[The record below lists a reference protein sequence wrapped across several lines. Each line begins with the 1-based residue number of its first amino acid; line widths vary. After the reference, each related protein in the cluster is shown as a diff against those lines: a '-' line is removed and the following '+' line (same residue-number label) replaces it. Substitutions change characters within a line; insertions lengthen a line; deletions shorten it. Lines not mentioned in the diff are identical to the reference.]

1 MDLTN
6 SFLPENRAGTVPV
19 FVVLDS
25 SMGEVARFIETAH
38 SLVPAIDAMDDA
50 WLITLAVLS
59 GIVLFSGGV
68 FRPRFHRVRAW
79 VDPWH
84 RDWDW

>member
-1 MDLTN
+1 MLR
-6 SFLPENRAGTVPV
+6 LAV
-19 FVVLDS
+19 FIIALLLAV
-25 SMGEVARFIETAH
+25 G
-38 SLVPAIDAMDDA
+38 AIDATDDA

-59 GIVLFSGGV
+59 GIVFVTGGGL
-68 FRPRFHRVRAW
+68 RPRFRRVRAW

>member
-1 MDLTN
+1 MLR
-6 SFLPENRAGTVPV
+6 LAV
-19 FVVLDS
+19 FIIALLLAV
-25 SMGEVARFIETAH
+25 G
-38 SLVPAIDAMDDA
+38 AIDATDDA

-59 GIVLFSGGV
+59 GIVFVTGGS
-68 FRPRFHRVRAW
+68 FRPRFRRVRAW

>member
-1 MDLTN
+1 MIRL
-6 SFLPENRAGTVPV
+6 AV
-19 FVVLDS
+19 FIIALLLAV
-25 SMGEVARFIETAH
+25 G
-38 SLVPAIDAMDDA
+38 AIDATDDA

-59 GIVLFSGGV
+59 GIVLFSGGG
-68 FRPRFHRVRAW
+68 FRPRLPNVRAW

>member
-1 MDLTN
+1 MIRL
-6 SFLPENRAGTVPV
+6 AV
-19 FVVLDS
+19 FIIALLLAV
-25 SMGEVARFIETAH
+25 G
-38 SLVPAIDAMDDA
+38 AIDVTNNA

-59 GIVLFSGGV
+59 GVAVFGGDG

>member
-1 MDLTN
+1 MIRL
-6 SFLPENRAGTVPV
+6 AV
-19 FVVLDS
+19 FIIALLLAV
-25 SMGEVARFIETAH
+25 G
-38 SLVPAIDAMDDA
+38 AIDVTNNA

-59 GIVLFSGGV
+59 GIVLFGGGG